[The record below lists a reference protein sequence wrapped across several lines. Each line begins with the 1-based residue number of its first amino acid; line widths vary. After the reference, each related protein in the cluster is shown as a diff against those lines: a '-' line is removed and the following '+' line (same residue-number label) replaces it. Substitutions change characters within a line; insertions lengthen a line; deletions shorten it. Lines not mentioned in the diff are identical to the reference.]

1 MTCSFG
7 LAIFGSSLR
16 CGGPSALGMLSKEVP
31 ECALRGAVLEHVGG
45 LGTLVSADRL
55 ACDDYAPLT
64 NGGPVILEGTV
75 GQPGGAIRA
84 RGLLLPLRE
93 DPFDIARGHLG
104 AQAALHASD
113 VSTNPPSSGAHY
125 VAAKVRSGLTRSTDP
140 LDAHTGA
147 LIRGLTIGDTRA
159 FDERVLET
167 FRRAGLSHLL
177 AVSGSNV
184 AVVLATAGLL
194 LRRVALVTRLLLA
207 ASALSFFVLVVG
219 PEPSVLRAAVMGG
232 IGLAALAW
240 GERAEPLQ
248 ALGVALTI
256 LLLVRPGML
265 FSVGL
270 HLSAAATAGIVLWAD
285 PLARRLRGL
294 PRPLA
299 LALGATLGA
308 QFAVAPIVVVV
319 FGEASLIAPLA
330 NVLAFPAVAPATVLG
345 LAAGTVGAASVPLG
359 MAVAYVAAP
368 FARWILVV
376 GNALG
381 EPRWAS
387 IEVGHSWGW
396 VLAVPVLA
404 TAVRTLMRNRGD
416 GPTRG
421 PEGGPTKPAG

>member
-1 MTCSFG
+1 
-7 LAIFGSSLR
+7 
-16 CGGPSALGMLSKEVP
+16 
-31 ECALRGAVLEHVGG
+31 
-45 LGTLVSADRL
+45 
-55 ACDDYAPLT
+55 
-64 NGGPVILEGTV
+64 
-75 GQPGGAIRA
+75 
-84 RGLLLPLRE
+84 
-93 DPFDIARGHLG
+93 
-104 AQAALHASD
+104 
-113 VSTNPPSSGAHY
+113 
-125 VAAKVRSGLTRSTDP
+125 
-140 LDAHTGA
+140 
-147 LIRGLTIGDTRA
+147 
-159 FDERVLET
+159 
-167 FRRAGLSHLL
+167 
-177 AVSGSNV
+177 
-184 AVVLATAGLL
+184 
-194 LRRVALVTRLLLA
+194 
-207 ASALSFFVLVVG
+207 
-219 PEPSVLRAAVMGG
+219 
-232 IGLAALAW
+232 
-240 GERAEPLQ
+240 
-248 ALGVALTI
+248 
-256 LLLVRPGML
+256 
-265 FSVGL
+265 
-270 HLSAAATAGIVLWAD
+270 
-285 PLARRLRGL
+285 
-294 PRPLA
+294 LA